1 MDKSIQQTLSFICKT
16 KSLLVRRG
24 AMLRAAQRAHH
35 ELTSAFADSVFAFD
49 DPNVHPSSRIR
60 PPSFGP
66 SPHDSA
72 LVTVEPPAT
81 TRNGHAAYAT
91 RGSPSSDTSP
101 RSPGRWH
108 RSGSRDNS
116 VSPSCDSSFNL
127 RPSDSASNVRHPQWF
142 FFSRNTCV
150 G

>member
-1 MDKSIQQTLSFICKT
+1 MKINNFRGDLTDISAKKEALM
-16 KSLLVRRG
+16 RRG

-81 TRNGHAAYAT
+81 TRTGHAAFAA
-91 RGSPSSDTSP
+91 RGSLSSDTSP
-101 RSPGRWH
+101 RSPGRLH

-127 RPSDSASNVRHPQWF
+127 RPSDSASNVRHQQQCF
-142 FFSRNTCV
+142 FFQN
-150 G
+150 